1 MRRRLA
7 PLGLILLVAGCSSSS
22 GAWDLPWAAEPVP
35 YSPPSEVK
43 AQRDIKQGQYPID
56 LATVR
61 RLAGANSLDIAFMRE
76 KVREAYARSELAEER
91 FWPSLGPE
99 FVYRRH
105 EGLTQGTDGA
115 FVDVDKQQ
123 AFAGVRARLRWEVGD
138 AIFESLSAAQ
148 RYEGSLRALEGTELN
163 SVLEAS
169 LAYFDL
175 VRDHLRSRVA
185 GQSAA
190 VSAKLEK
197 QLDASVLAGRGFRG
211 DVLRV
216 RVQLAASR
224 LQEMRARESIQVA
237 SMRLVSLLR
246 LVAGIELVPAEEI
259 PALLSLVPSDAPEEQ
274 LVQEALQTRPEIRE
288 AAAEISAA
296 RHAENGA
303 VWGPLIP
310 EVQAEGLGGSLGPI
324 WSDSEST
331 EDYVVALGWRIG
343 PGGLFD
349 RGRQRLAESRVR
361 QAEIHLERV
370 RQRVGDQVRTAFA
383 QSKAK
388 REQLRVAEQAV
399 RDAEEALTLNQER
412 QDRDIGLPLEVLQA
426 EEALTRARLDHFLTI
441 IEHNQSQLRL
451 FAAAGRTGR

>member
-7 PLGLILLVAGCSSSS
+7 PYGLILLFAGCSAPS
-22 GAWDLPWAAEPVP
+22 GIWDIPWASEPIP
-35 YSPPSEVK
+35 YSPPPDLKV
-43 AQRDIKQGQYPID
+43 QRAVKQGQYPID

-76 KVREAYARSELAEER
+76 RVREAYARSELADER
-91 FWPSLGPE
+91 LWPSLGPE

-123 AFAGVRARLRWEVGD
+123 AFAGVRAKLRWEVGD
-138 AIFESLSAAQ
+138 GIFESLSAAQ

-163 SVLEAS
+163 VILEAS
-169 LAYFDL
+169 LAYYDL

-185 GQSAA
+185 AQSAA
-190 VSAKLEK
+190 VTSKLEE
-197 QLDASVLAGRGFRG
+197 QLGASVRAGRGFQG

-224 LQEMRARESIQVA
+224 VQEMRARESIQIA
-237 SMRLVSLLR
+237 SMHLVSLLR
-246 LVAGIELVPAEEI
+246 LAPGIELVPAEEI
-259 PALLSLVPSDAPEEQ
+259 PSPLSLVAADAPKEE
-274 LVQEALQTRPEIRE
+274 LVQEALRTRPEI
-288 AAAEISAA
+288 AQATTEIAAA
-296 RHAENGA
+296 RHTQNGA

-310 EVQAEGLGGSLGPI
+310 EIQAEALGGSLGPI
-324 WSDSEST
+324 WSDTEPT

-349 RGRQRLAESRVR
+349 PGRRRLAEARVR
-361 QAEIHLERV
+361 QTEIDLERV
-370 RQRVGDQVRTAFA
+370 RQRVGDQVRAAFA
-383 QSKAK
+383 QARAK
-388 REQLRVAEQAV
+388 REQLQVADQAI
-399 RDAEEALTLNQER
+399 RDAEEALRLNQER
-412 QDRDIGLPLEVLQA
+412 QAREIGLPLEVLQA

-441 IEHNQSQLRL
+441 VEFNQAQLRL
-451 FAAAGRTGR
+451 FAAMGRTGR

>member
-7 PLGLILLVAGCSSSS
+7 PYGLVLLFAGCSTPS
-22 GAWDLPWAAEPVP
+22 GIWDLPWASDPIP
-35 YSPPSEVK
+35 YSPPPALKVERAV
-43 AQRDIKQGQYPID
+43 KQGQYPID

-61 RLAGANSLDIAFMRE
+61 RLAGANSLDIAYMRE
-76 KVREAYARSELAEER
+76 KAREAYAHSELADER
-91 FWPSLGPE
+91 LWPSLGPE

-105 EGLTQGTDGA
+105 EGLTQGTDGQ
-115 FVDVDKQQ
+115 FVEVDKQQ

-138 AIFESLSAAQ
+138 GIFESLSAAQ

-163 SVLEAS
+163 VILEAS
-169 LAYFDL
+169 LAYYDL
-175 VRDHLRSRVA
+175 VRDHLRFRVA

-190 VSAKLEK
+190 VTSKLEE
-197 QLDASVLAGRGFRG
+197 QLDASVRAGRGFRG

-224 LQEMRARESIQVA
+224 LQETRARESIQVT
-237 SMRLVSLLR
+237 SIRLVSLLH
-246 LVAGIELVPAEEI
+246 LVPGIELVPAEEI
-259 PALLSLVPSDAPEEQ
+259 PTPVSLVPGDVPEEQ
-274 LVQEALQTRPEIRE
+274 IVQEAQQTRPEVRE
-288 AAAEISAA
+288 AAAEIAAA
-296 RHAENGA
+296 RHAQNGA

-310 EVQAEGLGGSLGPI
+310 EVQVEALGGGLGPI
-324 WSDSEST
+324 WSDSERT

-349 RGRQRLAESRVR
+349 PGRRRLAESRVH
-361 QAEIHLERV
+361 QAEINLERV
-370 RQRVGDQVRTAFA
+370 RQRVGEQVRTAFA
-383 QSKAK
+383 QARAK

-412 QDRDIGLPLEVLQA
+412 QAREIGLPLEVLQA

-441 IEHNQSQLRL
+441 VEHNQAQLRL
-451 FAAAGRTGR
+451 FAAVGRTGR